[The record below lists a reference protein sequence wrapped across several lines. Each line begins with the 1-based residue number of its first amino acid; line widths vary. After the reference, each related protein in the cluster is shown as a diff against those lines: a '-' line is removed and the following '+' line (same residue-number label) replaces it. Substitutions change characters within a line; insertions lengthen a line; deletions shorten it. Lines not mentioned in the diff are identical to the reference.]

1 MRAATAYHG
10 EMGRLFAAQATDS
23 AYNAHTERPAMLGL
37 AGDVRGLDVL
47 DLGCGAGHLAAELL
61 RRGAVRVV
69 GVDGSESLLDA
80 ARDRLADVP
89 AGGRELRLHDL
100 EEPLPFLPDA
110 SADLAVLGLVH
121 HHVEARGRL
130 LGEIRRV
137 LRPGGALL
145 LSVTHPTS
153 DWTHFGGFYFTEDRV
168 DLPIGDGFAL
178 TYRRMTLETLLGEL
192 LGAGYALERLT
203 EPRATEEAA
212 RTDPR
217 RYEKTRRQ
225 PMFLCLRL
233 RRP

>member
-61 RRGAVRVV
+61 RRGAARVV

-80 ARDRLADVP
+80 ARDRLAHVP
-89 AGGRELRLHDL
+89 AGDRELHLHDL

-110 SADLAVLGLVH
+110 SADLAVLGLVY

-153 DWTHFGGFYFTEDRV
+153 DWTHFGGSYFTEDRV
-168 DLPIGDGFAL
+168 DLPIDGGFAL

-217 RYEKTRRQ
+217 RYEKTRQQ